1 MVSVYAL
8 ICAAT
13 VAQSDCS
20 VENAIDVIRLPDAEN
35 SLNCFQGAMMTLA
48 GLAVQPTESEYW
60 KVICKPT
67 GEIERG
73 LLRQVQSTLLALVGL
88 RC

>member
-20 VENAIDVIRLPDAEN
+20 VENAIDVIRLPDADN
-35 SLNCFQGAMMTLA
+35 SVDCLQGAMVTLA
-48 GLAVQPTESEYW
+48 ALAVQPREGEYW
-60 KVICKPT
+60 KVICQPSADVEQQIA
-67 GEIERG
+67 GR
-73 LLRQVQSTLLALVGL
+73 RHPPFQ
-88 RC
+88 